1 MDLTDAHV
9 LVTGA
14 SRGIGAGLARAFAGA
29 GARVTPSARPSEDLD
44 ALAAEL
50 GTAAVAADLADPAG
64 RRGLVARAEQAGGP
78 VDVLVNNAGLD
89 LTGPF
94 TGMDEAALEH
104 LLALNLL
111 APMELAR
118 QAVPGMVER
127 GLGHV
132 VNVSSLAGIAALPGM
147 VGYATTK
154 AALSHFTSG
163 LRADLRGLP
172 VGTTLLETGLVP
184 TAMRTSVVGNPP
196 TDAAFRRLYRL
207 GLLTDTSVE
216 RLGAAAVR
224 AVRRD
229 RRHVRLPRRA
239 WLLPALAEAPRRIV
253 ELTITGVP
261 PR

>member
-1 MDLTDAHV
+1 MDLSDAHV

-29 GARVTPSARPSEDLD
+29 GARVTASARPSADLE
-44 ALAAEL
+44 AIAAEL
-50 GTAAVAADLADPAG
+50 GTDPVPADLAEPAG
-64 RRGLVARAEQAGGP
+64 RAGLIARAEEAGGP
-78 VDVLVNNAGLD
+78 VDVLVANAGLD
-89 LTGPF
+89 LTGHFPD
-94 TGMDEAALEH
+94 MDAGGLER
-104 LLALNLL
+104 LLAVNLL

-118 QAVPGMVER
+118 QAIPGMAAR
-127 GLGHV
+127 GRGHV
-132 VNVSSLAGIAALPGM
+132 VMVSSLAGSAVLPGM
-147 VGYATTK
+147 TGYATTK

-172 VGTTLLETGLVP
+172 VGTTLVETGLVP
-184 TAMRTSVVGNPP
+184 TGMRASVVGNPP

-216 RLGAAAVR
+216 RLGAATVR

-239 WLLPALAEAPRRIV
+239 WLLPALTEAPRRTV
-253 ELTITGVP
+253 EMLITGVP